1 MNASPEVKED
11 NRYEGYTQTPH
22 PGYTKMVI
30 YLLQFEMHAYDC
42 RLPQRVTVIHTR
54 DRGDKA
60 YGIHRLAILQV
71 TEQVCHTLKVNS
83 LTFEAVYHVNFSAVS
98 F

>member
-1 MNASPEVKED
+1 M
-11 NRYEGYTQTPH
+11 R
-22 PGYTKMVI
+22 MI
-30 YLLQFEMHAYDC
+30 C

-83 LTFEAVYHVNFSAVS
+83 LTFEAVYPRQFLCCVVLSSPRSAVVDS
-98 F
+98 LTIHLYREREHNGNVLDFTPNTVH